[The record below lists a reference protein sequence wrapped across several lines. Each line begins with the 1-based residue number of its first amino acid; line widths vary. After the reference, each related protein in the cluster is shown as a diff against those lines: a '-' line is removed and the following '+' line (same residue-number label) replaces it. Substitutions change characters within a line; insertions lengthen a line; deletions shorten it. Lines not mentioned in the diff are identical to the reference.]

1 MFARLLLLFV
11 TIPLIELMLLLL
23 VGSRIGLWPTIAI
36 AILTGILGASISRA
50 QGLRAIARYQAA
62 LAEGRLPHEE
72 VIEGLIIF
80 VAGLLL
86 LTPGFLTDT
95 TGFLL
100 LVPAVRQHAVKAL
113 SGYLAGRIKGTP
125 SAAHQTKPPSDGVI
139 EIEAEV
145 IEERR
150 AP

>member
-36 AILTGILGASISRA
+36 AILTGVLGASISRA

-80 VAGLLL
+80 VAGVLL

-100 LVPAVRQHAVKAL
+100 LVPSIRERATKAL
-113 SGYLAGRIKGTP
+113 SGYLAGRIKGAP
-125 SAAHQTKPPSDGVI
+125 SAAHQTPPPPDGVI
-139 EIEAEV
+139 EIESEV

-150 AP
+150 VP